1 MPKLESS
8 RRAPIILLVLLGLL
22 FVWSAIGPHD
32 YFTWFLEVLP
42 ALLGIAILW
51 TLYPTFAFSNFTYF
65 FVFIQ
70 ATILIVGGHYTYAEN
85 PAFNWLKEAFSL
97 NRNHYDRLGH
107 FFQGFTPA
115 LIARE
120 YLIRNF
126 IVAKPKWLP
135 FFVVCICLAASA
147 AYELFEWWVALYSG
161 EAASAFLGTQGDVW
175 DTQWDMFMALIGALT
190 ALLFFTGRQDKSM
203 AELAELSPAKMANT
217 ERT

>member
-1 MPKLESS
+1 MLNLESP
-8 RRAPIILLVLLGLL
+8 RQAPIILLVLFSLIL
-22 FVWSAIGPHD
+22 VWSAIGPHD

-42 ALLGIAILW
+42 ALFGIGILW
-51 TLYPTFAFSNFTYF
+51 ALYPTFAFSNFTYL

-70 ATILIVGGHYTYAEN
+70 ATILVIGGHYTYAEN
-85 PAFNWLKEAFSL
+85 PAFEWLKETFSFS
-97 NRNHYDRLGH
+97 RNYYDRIGH

-120 YLIRNF
+120 YLIRNS
-126 IVAKPKWLP
+126 IVAKPRWLP

-147 AYELFEWWVALYSG
+147 GYEFFEWWVALYSG

-190 ALLFFTGRQDKSM
+190 ALLFFTRRQDKSM
-203 AELAELSPAKMANT
+203 VKLAELFPAKNGKY
-217 ERT
+217 